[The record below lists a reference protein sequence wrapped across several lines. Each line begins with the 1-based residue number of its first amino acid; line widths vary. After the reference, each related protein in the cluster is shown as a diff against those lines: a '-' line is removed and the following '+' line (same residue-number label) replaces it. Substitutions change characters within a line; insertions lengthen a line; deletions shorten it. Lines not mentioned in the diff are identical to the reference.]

1 MNRNYAQSTKFW
13 CGLAFA
19 DLQQVCKD
27 PDQIVAVKTL
37 GMTPDKKWTQ
47 ADVMTGTTAMPDG
60 FRRPGALSVKGKI
73 DAEFYAEGAIPRLIA
88 GIMGAPVITQ
98 NGVTLAYTS
107 VFKHGDAVAY
117 PEGFAITEV
126 MDKDNGDQFNYCG
139 CQVDGITLDFSKDDA
154 IKFSASI
161 TGNEGNHGIGT
172 SATSTS
178 SAAITF
184 PVTIGAAEKV
194 TLAVNGGS
202 TVDVAMTAGTYTA
215 VQLAA
220 MVNANI
226 LALPTLANDVID
238 QRPVV
243 AAYVTAG
250 HKLVFYT
257 EKKGTGASIHVTNG
271 NVDIDFSVPVEVAG
285 SATPVIPAFPT
296 IISTTTRLQPL
307 IGTGA
312 TVLFNAAQ
320 IPAEKVKID
329 FKNNFKKDNFLGVN
343 YPIQNVLNGRF
354 QITGTIE
361 FKVTSDNRAYWD
373 SFLNDTAAALEI
385 DMATGISIDTGY
397 TYGGK
402 IKLPLIKLTKNDK
415 PKSALPGAITQTL
428 TFEAYYDTVTGTDCE
443 IDLTNSEA
451 VL

>member
-1 MNRNYAQSTKFW
+1 MNRNYAQSTKSW

-27 PDQIVAVKTL
+27 PDQIIAVKTL

-47 ADVMTGTTAMPDG
+47 AEVMTGTTAEPDG
-60 FRRPGALSVKGKI
+60 FRRPGAFSVKGKI
-73 DAEFYAEGAIPRLIA
+73 DTEFYAEGAVPRLIA
-88 GIMGAPVITQ
+88 GIMGAPVITE
-98 NGVTLAYTS
+98 NGVTAAYTS
-107 VFKHGDAVAY
+107 VYKHGDAVNY
-117 PEGFAITEV
+117 SEGFALTEV

-139 CQVDGITLDFSKDDA
+139 CQVDGMTLDFSKDDS

-172 SATSTS
+172 MATSTS
-178 SAAITF
+178 SAAISF
-184 PVTIGAAEKV
+184 PVTIGAAEKI
-194 TLAVNGGS
+194 TIAANGG
-202 TVDVAMTAGTYTA
+202 TATDVPMTAGTYTA

-226 LALPTLANDVID
+226 MAIPALMNDVID

-243 AAYVTAG
+243 AAYVTVG
-250 HKLVFYT
+250 NKLVIYT
-257 EKKGTGASIHVTNG
+257 DKKGTGATLHVTNG
-271 NVDIDFSVPVEVAG
+271 NADIDFGTPVEVAG
-285 SATPVIPAFPT
+285 TATPVIPSFPT
-296 IISTTTRLQPL
+296 IISASTKLQPL

-312 TVLFNAAQ
+312 TVLFNSAQ

-354 QITGTIE
+354 EITGTIE

-385 DMATGISIDTGY
+385 DMATGITIATGY

-428 TFEAYYDTVTGTDCE
+428 TFQAFYDSVTQTDCE
-443 IDLTNSEA
+443 IDLTNTEA

>member
-1 MNRNYAQSTKFW
+1 MNRNYAQSTKSW

-88 GIMGAPVITQ
+88 GIMGAPVITK
-98 NGVTLAYTS
+98 NGATAAYTA
-107 VFKHGDAVAY
+107 VFKHGDAVNY
-117 PEGFAITEV
+117 PEGFALTEV

-139 CQVDGITLDFSKDDA
+139 CQVDGMTLDFSKDEA

-172 SATSTS
+172 AATSTS
-178 SAAITF
+178 SSAISF
-184 PVTIGAAEKV
+184 PVTIGAAEKI
-194 TLAVNGGS
+194 TIAANGG
-202 TVDVAMTAGTYTA
+202 TGIDVAITAGTYTA

-226 LALPTLANDVID
+226 LALATLQNDVID
-238 QRPVV
+238 KRPVV
-243 AAYVTAG
+243 AAYVNSSN
-250 HKLVFYT
+250 KLVIYT
-257 EKKGTGASIHVTNG
+257 DKKGTGATLHVTNG
-271 NVDIDFSVPVEVAG
+271 NADIDFASPVEVAG
-285 SATPVIPAFPT
+285 TATPVIPSYPV
-296 IISTTTRLQPL
+296 IISTTKKLQPL

-312 TVLFNAAQ
+312 TVLYNGAQ

-354 QITGTIE
+354 MITGSIE
-361 FKVTSDNRAYWD
+361 FKVTTDNQAYWD

-385 DMATGISIDTGY
+385 DMETGVLIDTGY
-397 TYGGK
+397 NYGGK

-428 TFEAYYDTVTGTDCE
+428 TFEAYYDAVTATDCE